1 MGLIRGK
8 VFNKGRGRLAWGCFL
23 GESGRGSF
31 VSVFVEQED
40 YKN

>member
-1 MGLIRGK
+1 MWLNRGE
-8 VFNKGRGRLAWGCFL
+8 VLNKGRGRLAWGCFL
-23 GESGRGSF
+23 GEGGWGSF